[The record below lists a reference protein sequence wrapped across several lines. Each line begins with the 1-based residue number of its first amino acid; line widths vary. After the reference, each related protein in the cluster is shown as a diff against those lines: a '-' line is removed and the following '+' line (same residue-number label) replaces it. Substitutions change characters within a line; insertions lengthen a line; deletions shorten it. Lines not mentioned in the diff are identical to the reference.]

1 MIRLFANM
9 LAGHLIV
16 LSFLMLIFIFAAK
29 SVFAGLGASVLS
41 VAFSMFIY
49 LLELLVAALQ
59 AYIFTI
65 LSALFISETI
75 ASGGHHKEESHH

>member
-16 LSFLMLIFIFAAK
+16 LSFMAIIFIFAAK
-29 SVFAGLGASVLS
+29 SIGAGLGASVFS
-41 VAFSMFIY
+41 VAFTIFIY
-49 LLELLVAALQ
+49 MLELLVAALQ

-65 LSALFISETI
+65 LSALFIGETGYV
-75 ASGGHHKEESHH
+75 AHHKEAH

>member
-16 LSFLMLIFIFAAK
+16 LSFMAIIFIFAAK
-29 SVFAGLGASVLS
+29 GIGAGIGASLFS
-41 VAFSMFIY
+41 VAFTIFIY
-49 LLELLVAALQ
+49 MLELLVAALQ

-65 LSALFISETI
+65 LSALFIGET
-75 ASGGHHKEESHH
+75 GHVAHHAEKHH